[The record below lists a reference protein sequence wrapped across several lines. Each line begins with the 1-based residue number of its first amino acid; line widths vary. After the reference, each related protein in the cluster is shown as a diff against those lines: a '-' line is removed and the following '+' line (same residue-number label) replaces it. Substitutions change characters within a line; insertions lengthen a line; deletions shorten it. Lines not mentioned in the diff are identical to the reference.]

1 MANSSTVSSGDL
13 ATATQY
19 NNLRSDVLDTSTGHV
34 HDGTNGRGDAQTILQ
49 VSGTPLVVE
58 NSTDA
63 TSNQVLLLRGDNSTR
78 ADGDEVYVSF
88 YLNDSG
94 GNSTEFARITA
105 EAVDVTDGQEDGQ
118 LRFGVAKTNGTIT
131 DVFTINSSTGGETSM
146 TLDVSGDLTLDADGG
161 DIFFKDGGTTFGS
174 ATNNSGN
181 LIIKSGTTTALN
193 FSGADVTVA
202 GDLTITGDD
211 LKMTTNTDTYILVAD
226 GTSYNPVAVSG
237 DVTIAN
243 NGAVTIANDAVES
256 GMLNDNVISGQTE
269 LASGGIAAADE
280 LPISDGGTLKKIGV
294 DNFIIDAPALLAEA
308 AIANGDYVVFLD
320 GGATGSA
327 KKEALADVATLFAGT
342 GISASS
348 SVLSIDAAQTGI
360 TSLLATDIKI
370 GEDDQTKIDFE
381 DANTINFYANNAK
394 EVVLAENSLSPGTS
408 DGTALGTT
416 SLMWSDLF
424 VASGGVINFNNGDM
438 TLTHSSN
445 TLTAAGGTVATAAL
459 TTSTIVAS
467 GIVKTDDTTNA
478 TSTTDGSLQTDGGLS
493 VVLDAVFGDDVSLLT
508 DSAVLG
514 FGADKDTT
522 LTHTD
527 GTGLT
532 LNSTNK
538 LTFGDAAS
546 FIQQSADGTLRIDG
560 EAIIDLNASTRVD
573 VSGDLK
579 VGGEVQTASIGYTDG
594 DNAITIA
601 DGGGATFPQKAV
613 FSGEVEVDG
622 ALNIDGSVDAD
633 VTDVQVDSSGDIDL
647 VSTNNAASAIY
658 LHANGGTS
666 ETITLHSDQGTSK
679 TEGAA
684 SIELL
689 SDVGGIELKSGLNA
703 SQAIHLIA
711 DGGTSETILIRA
723 DQGTS
728 ANAIY
733 LQADAGGMKF
743 EAASDIILGTDAKLY
758 LNETADGDITTGIS
772 INQGAAD
779 DDVMSLKSSDVD
791 HPMTGV
797 AETDTYGQFAKVI
810 GASGGLKISG
820 YSDLGYFATSIRAYA
835 GAAPNEVHT
844 ASGLGIINLDTFMT
858 DGSTGT
864 TAPSGNDNI
873 LAVTTTGA
881 SAKFIIDADG
891 DIFYDGSAAA
901 YDGEDDISLLR
912 AVQKAVAPDKVVSQ
926 EFDKF
931 LTANEDDLVALG
943 ILGGKRQGVPDE
955 DRGLVCL
962 TKLTQLL
969 TGAAVQLYGQL
980 TEKEERIQALETKML
995 AIGG

>member
-931 LTANEDDLVALG
+931 LNANEDDLVALG